1 MYQRLN
7 LYIANNLLFLGQKGE
22 TQEKKRLTA
31 GVLNFFFFWGSIL
44 VFKKTSKKKKK

>member
-1 MYQRLN
+1 MYQRLD

-31 GVLNFFFFWGSIL
+31 GVLNLFIFL
-44 VFKKTSKKKKK
+44 